1 MSNQNLQSEK
11 WETEIEKRLRK
22 LHGYLK
28 YKNHGFCRKYLSNIL
43 IDFFKTGAENTK
55 KRKVR

>member
-11 WETEIEKRLRK
+11 WKTELEERLKK
-22 LHGYLK
+22 LFEFLK
-28 YKNHGFCRKYLSNIL
+28 YKNHGFCIKYLSNIL
-43 IDFFKTGAENTK
+43 SDFFKIGAENTK